1 MLSHVRSAATRG
13 IDAIPIEIETSIAA
27 AGLPSYAVV
36 GLPDGAV
43 RESRD
48 RIYAAFQNTGLP
60 LPYGKITVNLA
71 PAGLRKQGAA
81 FDLPIALGLLAA
93 HAEFV
98 NPDALRDTCV
108 LGELAL
114 NGDVRPIRGV
124 LPMVLR
130 AKREGMRAV
139 IVPPDN
145 AREAS
150 VVEDI
155 HILPLAN
162 VKDGYAFLKDDR
174 CRPAAFEGDLRRLF
188 RETRQYDVD
197 FSDVRGQENVKRAM
211 EIAAA
216 GGHNV
221 LMVGPPG
228 AGKTMLARRLPTIL
242 PPLSREEALETTQIH
257 SVGGLLNGAGLVG
270 TRPFRAPHHTISDAG
285 LCGGGSN
292 PMPGEISLAHN
303 GVLFL
308 DELPEFKRQ
317 VLEVLRQ
324 PLEEGRITIS
334 RARFTVDYPARF
346 MLVASMNPCPCGM
359 LRQPHQECVCSAGDV
374 QRYRRRISGPLMDRI
389 DLHLDVSPVP
399 FDELSSRAEA
409 ESSRAVRRRVLA
421 ARERQR
427 ARFAGQAYVHCNAQM
442 SMRLVRRHCELDGAC
457 RALMK
462 MAIQRLGLSARGY
475 GRILKVARTVAD
487 LAGSAALRPE
497 HLSEAIQYRTLD
509 RRVV

>member
-13 IDAIPIEIETSIAA
+13 IDAVPIEIETSIAA

-60 LPYGKITVNLA
+60 LPYGKITINLA

-93 HAEFV
+93 HSEFV
-98 NPDALRDTCV
+98 NPAALRDTCV

-130 AKREGMRAV
+130 AKRDGMTSV
-139 IVPPDN
+139 IVPADN

-155 HILPLAN
+155 DILPLSNITEGFA
-162 VKDGYAFLKDDR
+162 YLKDDR
-174 CRPAAFEGDLRRLF
+174 CRPVSVVGDAGTLF
-188 RETRQYDVD
+188 DEAQHYDVD
-197 FSDVRGQENVKRAM
+197 FADVRGQENVKRAL

-221 LMVGPPG
+221 LMTGPPG

-257 SVGGLLNGAGLVG
+257 SVGGL
-270 TRPFRAPHHTISDAG
+270 
-285 LCGGGSN
+285 
-292 PMPGEISLAHN
+292 
-303 GVLFL
+303 
-308 DELPEFKRQ
+308 
-317 VLEVLRQ
+317 
-324 PLEEGRITIS
+324 
-334 RARFTVDYPARF
+334 
-346 MLVASMNPCPCGM
+346 
-359 LRQPHQECVCSAGDV
+359 
-374 QRYRRRISGPLMDRI
+374 
-389 DLHLDVSPVP
+389 
-399 FDELSSRAEA
+399 
-409 ESSRAVRRRVLA
+409 
-421 ARERQR
+421 
-427 ARFAGQAYVHCNAQM
+427 
-442 SMRLVRRHCELDGAC
+442 
-457 RALMK
+457 
-462 MAIQRLGLSARGY
+462 
-475 GRILKVARTVAD
+475 
-487 LAGSAALRPE
+487 
-497 HLSEAIQYRTLD
+497 
-509 RRVV
+509 